1 MIKEFLT
8 ILVIIVGFMASTCVL
23 FYPQETAQQKVV
35 QIGCYLGDI
44 AAVIFVVE
52 IIQKYFS

>member
-8 ILVIIVGFMASTCVL
+8 ILVIIIGFMTSTCIL
-23 FYPQETAQQKVV
+23 FYPQDTSRQKAAK
-35 QIGCYLGDI
+35 IGCYIGDI